1 MTLPVDGVPAGVL
14 CYVSRA
20 PARADAARAPT
31 VVMLTDVFGMAF
43 VNNKLLADSLASHG
57 NVDVLVPDYL
67 GGDPMPAAALEG
79 GLDSEA
85 GWTFSSVL
93 GVLPWAP
100 RIASWFWSHSASV
113 TAARV
118 AVAARAARAW
128 AAANGSGRVGFAG
141 YCFGGQHAV
150 AAGAAG
156 GAADAVAVIHPGGV
170 PQAAIDALAVPTI
183 WCLAPVDVAFN
194 DAAVAAAKAALSRK
208 APPLQGTW
216 RVYEGAGVRHGFAV
230 RGPPSSDAAKGACA
244 ADVGAF
250 FAKMLA

>member
-1 MTLPVDGVPAGVL
+1 MTRRHDIT
-14 CYVSRA
+14 RA
-20 PARADAARAPT
+20 PSRGAARVPT
-31 VVMLTDVFGMAF
+31 VVVLTDVFGMTF
-43 VNNKLLADSLASHG
+43 VNNQLLADSLASHG
-57 NVDVLVPDYL
+57 NVDVLVPDVL

-100 RIASWFWSHSASV
+100 RIAAWFWSHSASA

-118 AVAARAARAW
+118 AAAARAARAW
-128 AAANGSGRVGFAG
+128 AAEHGAGRVGFAG

-156 GAADAVAVIHPGGV
+156 GGADAVAVIHPGGV
-170 PQAAIDALAVPTI
+170 PQAAIDALAVPSV
-183 WCLAPVDVAFN
+183 WCLAPSDVAFS

-208 APPLQGTW
+208 APPLHGTW
-216 RVYEGAGVRHGFAV
+216 LVYEGAGVRHGFAV
-230 RGPPSSDAAKGACA
+230 RGPPSAHAARGKCA
-244 ADVGAF
+244 ADVGEF
-250 FAKMLA
+250 FAKALA